1 MKEKERKEKENNVM
15 GRNGTKE
22 SRTKEENKEKERNRD
37 MEKKMQTAFSAF
49 RLVFT
54 LTVLDMIVA
63 LQGCTN
69 DLYTIICTLT
79 LLALYQQTR

>member
-1 MKEKERKEKENNVM
+1 M

-22 SRTKEENKEKERNRD
+22 STTKQESKEKERKRD
-37 MEKKMQTAFSAF
+37 MEKKKQTAFSAF
-49 RLVFT
+49 RLLFT

-69 DLYTIICTLT
+69 DLYTIICTIT
-79 LLALYQQTR
+79 LLVLYQQKR